1 MVQAHW
7 FMEIYIAIYLLII
20 YYHTLSYVWCY
31 YFSRQIPWRHLIDIS
46 VKQYYVTIVLYDVI
60 IVAPWWQPI
69 LKILTG
75 QYGILSQCA
84 PLLKVMWP
92 GIDQP
97 ALSIYIWHIIKCCV
111 CCLSERSGLG
121 GSSDHAASTH
131 QHHPAECHRT
141 QHHGVRRLGRVSYYI
156 LRGVQTGAPHSRG
169 CADGYHIL
177 GGVQTRAPHSRGC
190 ADCRVSHY
198 ILWGVQTVC

>member
-69 LKILTG
+69 LENIDWSIWYFESVCTITEGHVTRNWPTSFEYLHLT
-75 QYGILSQCA
+75 YNKVLC
-84 PLLKVMWP
+84 LLFVREEWFGRKFW
-92 GIDQP
+92 
-97 ALSIYIWHIIKCCV
+97 S
-111 CCLSERSGLG
+111 CCLNTST
-121 GSSDHAASTH
+121 SSCWVPPYPTPWS
-131 QHHPAECHRT
+131 
-141 QHHGVRRLGRVSYYI
+141 S
-156 LRGVQTGAPHSRG
+156 QTGSGKLLHSTG
-169 CADGYHIL
+169 CAD
-177 GGVQTRAPHSRGC
+177 
-190 ADCRVSHY
+190 
-198 ILWGVQTVC
+198 WGTTF